1 MAGRVAGGGA
11 AVVRFSIRN
20 LKDPMRVN
28 NTPES
33 AGMCSTRLARLG
45 DWMRRYVDQGKLPG
59 MLTMVA
65 RNGDVVFLEAYGWRD
80 VEAQAPVE
88 IDTIFRIYS
97 MTKPVTSVAVM
108 MLHEEGHFQLDAPI
122 SDFLPEFAKMAVY
135 VTGAGAEMV
144 TEPARSPITI
154 RQLLTHTSGLTY
166 GFIDDTPVG
175 ALYKKNRIDFA
186 RVGDTLAEVT
196 GRLGRLPLISHPGR
210 AWNYSVSTDVLARLV
225 EVVSGRSFDRFLHER
240 ILDPLGMVDTGF
252 RVPADKLDRFAALYY
267 RGTDGA
273 LRRTA
278 TMEGSRFAEPT
289 TAFSGGGGL
298 VSTVGDYYRFAELVR
313 RKGALDGVRLLGRKT
328 VEYMTA
334 NQLPGDLAAMGQPT
348 FSETSYAGIGF
359 GLGFSVMIDPAKAE
373 VIGSP
378 GEHAWGGMA
387 STAFWIDPVE
397 HLTVILMTQLRP
409 SRTYPLRREL
419 RIQTYQ
425 ALID

>member
-1 MAGRVAGGGA
+1 
-11 AVVRFSIRN
+11 
-20 LKDPMRVN
+20 
-28 NTPES
+28 
-33 AGMCSTRLARLG
+33 MCADRLGRLG

-65 RNGDVVFLEAYGWRD
+65 RNGEVVFLEGYGWRD
-80 VEAQAPVE
+80 VEAQQPIE
-88 IDTIFRIYS
+88 TDTIFRIYS

-108 MLHEEGHFQLDAPI
+108 MLYEEGHFQLDAPI
-122 SDFLPEFAKMAVY
+122 ADFLPEFAKMAVY
-135 VTGAGAEMV
+135 VTGPGTGTGEAMV

-166 GFIDDTPVG
+166 GFIDDSPIG
-175 ALYKKNRIDFA
+175 ALYKSNQVDFA
-186 RVGDTLAEVT
+186 RVGGCLAEIT
-196 GRLGRLPLISHPGR
+196 ERLGRLPLISHPGA
-210 AWNYSVSTDVLARLV
+210 AWNYSVSTDVLGRLV
-225 EVVSGRSFDRFLHER
+225 EVVSGRPFDRFLHER

-252 RVPADKLDRFAALYY
+252 QVPADKLDRFAALYY
-267 RGTDGA
+267 RGADGA

-278 TMEGSRFAEPT
+278 SKDGSRFAEPT

-298 VSTVGDYYRFAELVR
+298 VSTVGDYFRFAELVR

-334 NQLPGDLAAMGQPT
+334 NHLPGDLAAMGQPT

-419 RIQTYQ
+419 RILTYQ